1 MYVPPAFAVEDE
13 AALTMVEGVA
23 FGALVVAGADGLAAT
38 HLPFAMQREPLRLV
52 GHVAKA
58 NPVWRSD
65 AVQGLM
71 IVQGQNAYISP
82 GFYPSKI
89 EHGRVVPTW
98 NYEAVHLHG
107 TLEWFDDRDRLLAV
121 VDGLTRHFETGR
133 DQPWSVADAPTDYV
147 ERLLAAIVG
156 VELQVTRVE
165 AAAKLS
171 QNRNAADR
179 AGVIAGLSASSQPGD
194 QAVAKAMNP

>member
-194 QAVAKAMNP
+194 QAVAKAMHP

>member
-1 MYVPPAFAVEDE
+1 MYVPPAFAVDHE